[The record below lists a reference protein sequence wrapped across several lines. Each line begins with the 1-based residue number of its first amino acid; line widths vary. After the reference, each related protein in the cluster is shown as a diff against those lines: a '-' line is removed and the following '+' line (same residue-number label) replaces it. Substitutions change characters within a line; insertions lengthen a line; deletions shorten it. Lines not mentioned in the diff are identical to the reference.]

1 MMNKVSDIL
10 ISPGSIVSLHAQ
22 LHNQLRQVILSGR
35 WPHGT
40 RIPSETQLAEHLK
53 LSRSTVRLALQRAE
67 IEGLIERTAG
77 RGTFVAYA
85 PSKDRKNR
93 LIAFVTCDFDAENHL
108 LILSGAESEVKAR
121 GYQIV
126 FSKAKNAQE
135 EADILKT
142 LQEDETAGV
151 LLWANS
157 VHSHQQNDPGMQQLK
172 FPIVLVDRNIYGF
185 DCDAV
190 TSDNY
195 GGGQALMRHFI
206 ELGHRYIVFLCH
218 HEMQLSTV
226 TDRYQA
232 YLDIMQEAG
241 EMPYEPWLIGPTG
254 KELGVRS
261 VLRSAADARSAEIQT
276 IKDYMLRTQPRPTAI
291 FAVNDYV
298 AVLGLRAIK
307 ALGLHIPNDVSIAGF
322 DGTDLAAQLEVPLT
336 TVAQD
341 PFAIGKR
348 GAQIL
353 IDRIEGYLGPSNHEV
368 IPTQL
373 HIRSSTS
380 VPVRA

>member
-1 MMNKVSDIL
+1 MNKITDIE
-10 ISPGSIVSLHAQ
+10 ISPESVVSLHAQ

-35 WPHGT
+35 WPHGS
-40 RIPSETQLAEHLK
+40 RIPSETELAEHLK

-77 RGTFVAYA
+77 RGTFVAYT
-85 PSKDRKNR
+85 PSKERKNR

-126 FSKAKNAQE
+126 FSKARNRQE
-135 EADILKT
+135 EAEILKT

-157 VHSHQQNDPGMQQLK
+157 VHSHQESEPGIRQLRL
-172 FPIVLVDRNIYGF
+172 PIVLVDRKVYGF
-185 DCDAV
+185 DCDFV

-195 GGGQALMRHFI
+195 GGAQALMRHFI
-206 ELGHRYIVFLCH
+206 ELGHRHIVFLCH
-218 HEMQLSTV
+218 HEMQVSTV
-226 TDRYQA
+226 IERYRA
-232 YLDIMQEAG
+232 YRDVMQEAG
-241 EMPYEPWLIGPTG
+241 ETSHEPWLIGPAG

-261 VLRSAADARSAEIQT
+261 VLRSAADSRSAEVQT
-276 IKDYMLRTQPRPTAI
+276 IKEYMLRAQPRPTGI

-298 AVLGLRAIK
+298 AVVGLRAMK

-341 PFAIGKR
+341 PFTIGKR

-353 IDRIEGYLGPSNHEV
+353 IDRIEGYLGPSNYEV

-373 HIRSSTS
+373 HVRSSTS